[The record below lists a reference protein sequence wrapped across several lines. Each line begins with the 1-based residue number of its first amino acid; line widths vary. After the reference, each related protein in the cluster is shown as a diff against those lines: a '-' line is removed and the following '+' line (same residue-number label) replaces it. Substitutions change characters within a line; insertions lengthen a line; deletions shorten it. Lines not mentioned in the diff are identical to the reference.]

1 MVCYTLHFYLGNQRE
16 PTDYAVDIIDASCL
30 FVNTLGIRSK
40 AGIPTTRCK
49 IFSIIP
55 ASKVPAPKD
64 TNPYTIKKTTPVI
77 RQIFVA
83 RLVAFSRTFKTTTA
97 PDKKN
102 KVAKKEAIVNN

>member
-16 PTDYAVDIIDASCL
+16 LTDYAVEIIDASGL
-30 FVNTLGIRSK
+30 SVNTLGIRSK

-64 TNPYTIKKTTPVI
+64 TNPYKIRKTTPVI
-77 RQIFVA
+77 RHIFVA
-83 RLVAFSRTFKTTTA
+83 RSVAFSRIFRTITA